1 MAAGDTKVSI
11 SNNAL
16 TILGANT
23 ITSFTDGSKA
33 AGIANNL
40 YEFVKKHTLSMY
52 PWKFALKKVQLAQDS
67 ATPVNEWDY
76 QYTLPTDA
84 VSTLPVAVFFSGN
97 SNAPKELDFEIY
109 GDKLVTNS
117 TTVYIDYICL
127 LYTSPS
133 PRDAHESRMPSSA

>member
-84 VSTLPVAVFFSGN
+84 VSTLPVAVFFFW
-97 SNAPKELDFEIY
+97 KF
-109 GDKLVTNS
+109 
-117 TTVYIDYICL
+117 
-127 LYTSPS
+127 
-133 PRDAHESRMPSSA
+133 